1 MPERIPPK
9 DIILGYQKK
18 IHYAPK
24 YFHEDLLRNEFVPS
38 DEDQDGMLGR
48 IEDEFNYD
56 HRSHVFNTGTVS
68 VAVNK
73 PHTDNKILNANYHA
87 NIRAIERDEAWEKEM
102 IEIEN
107 IKREKEAAH
116 RKPGVVVFSD
126 EKVDHSAWKN
136 SLPTYTI
143 SANNMYL
150 RNASKFVLSRKTKV
164 SMSQSINET

>member
-1 MPERIPPK
+1 MKLPERIPPK

-18 IHYAPK
+18 IHYASK
-24 YFHEDLLRNEFVPS
+24 FFHEDLLRNEFVPS

-87 NIRAIERDEAWEKEM
+87 NILAIERDDAWEKEM

-116 RKPGVVVFSD
+116 RKPGMVIIYDD

-150 RNASKFVLSRKTKV
+150 RNASKFILSRKTKM
-164 SMSQSINET
+164 SMA